1 MRNLG
6 AKMDLINLLI
16 GNTKLKMISS
26 KIDAERNGM
35 SIQLTGYM
43 FKMEI
48 TRLRWMLSQVK
59 TFIYGDWYFYLV
71 RN

>member
-16 GNTKLKMISS
+16 GNTKLKMMST

-35 SIQLTGYM
+35 SIHLTGYM

-48 TRLRWMLSQVK
+48 TRLR
-59 TFIYGDWYFYLV
+59 
-71 RN
+71 